1 MAGFFY
7 SKRNNFLLFLS
18 AFFLLTFFSCRKN
31 EKTPAEV
38 ASLSEDNNSDEELY
52 NFYSPAEDDA
62 SWVEELLMRLEEERI
77 AQELADME
85 TSYSEYQLEEAAGE
99 GGDEAGESLE
109 EALESQAG
117 EGRAFTGK
125 NDQMRFF
132 EYKNE
137 TLSPQFTDE
146 GLVVIHSADENVMR
160 FFYDSEYRL
169 TKKEEWKIRSASDA
183 KKLKTELFVYSTE
196 GRKVINKEIIT
207 EAFDELISYNEKS
220 SPLSSQKYAFNDD
233 RKYIV
238 QERKWKYNSEN
249 QLLEDLQKEYSY
261 KNSNYNKPE
270 IFTKRYEYSYLYA
283 AAADEAEANNN
294 TVIPPDYKFYE
305 NDILKMQ
312 NIYSAEKGTYI
323 SWVYFDEKLSVKT
336 YYEEDVRVRDE
347 YYNQGRL
354 FRTKIYKKNSPEA
367 EEESLIHKGGEE

>member
-7 SKRNNFLLFLS
+7 SKRNIFLLILS
-18 AFFLLTFFSCRKN
+18 ALFLLALFSCRKN
-31 EKTPAEV
+31 EKNPAEV
-38 ASLSEDNNSDEELY
+38 VSLSEDNNSDEELY

-62 SWVEELLMRLEEERI
+62 SWVEELLMGLEEERI

-85 TSYSEYQLEEAAGE
+85 TSFSEYQLEEEAGE
-99 GGDEAGESLE
+99 AGDEAGESLE

-183 KKLKTELFVYSTE
+183 KKLKTELFVYSPE
-196 GRKVINKEIIT
+196 SRKVINKEIIT

-220 SPLSSQKYAFNDD
+220 SPLFSKKYAFNDD

-261 KNSNYNKPE
+261 KDSNYNKPE
-270 IFTKRYEYSYLYA
+270 IFTKRYEYSYPYVKSA
-283 AAADEAEANNN
+283 GNANESNN
-294 TVIPPDYKFYE
+294 IIPPDYKFYE

-323 SWVYFDEKLSVKT
+323 SWVYFDENLSVKT
-336 YYEEDVRVRDE
+336 YYEEEVRVRDE
-347 YYNQGRL
+347 YYNKGRL
-354 FRTKIYKKNSPEA
+354 FRTKIYKKNLLEA
-367 EEESLIHKGGEE
+367 EKENLIHKGGEE

>member
-7 SKRNNFLLFLS
+7 SKRNNFLLVLS
-18 AFFLLTFFSCRKN
+18 AFFLLTLFSCRKN
-31 EKTPAEV
+31 DKTPAEV
-38 ASLSEDNNSDEELY
+38 ASLSEDDNSDEELY

-85 TSYSEYQLEEAAGE
+85 TSFSEYQLEEEAGE
-99 GGDEAGESLE
+99 AGDEAGESLE

-183 KKLKTELFVYSTE
+183 KKLKTELFVYSPE
-196 GRKVINKEIIT
+196 SRKVINKEIIT

-220 SPLSSQKYAFNDD
+220 SPLFSKKYAFNDD

-261 KNSNYNKPE
+261 KDSNYNKPE
-270 IFTKRYEYSYLYA
+270 IFTKRYEYSYPYVKSA
-283 AAADEAEANNN
+283 GDANESNN
-294 TVIPPDYKFYE
+294 IIPPDYKFYE

-323 SWVYFDEKLSVKT
+323 SWVYFDENLSVKT
-336 YYEEDVRVRDE
+336 YYEEEVRVRDE

-354 FRTKIYKKNSPEA
+354 FRTKIYKKNPPEA
-367 EEESLIHKGGEE
+367 EEEKLIHKGGEE